1 MKFLTALLL
10 VMSAALGGLKAAP
23 QISFSD
29 LLERAERDPSI
40 SLTAKQLAIKQGLPV
55 NILTSD
61 RKMFDAKGVENG
73 NVVYAVFTNLAD
85 VYAGGSTAF
94 FEEIT
99 ATYDIS
105 VARIDYGNGNISDN
119 TGGMF
124 NPAVRGARGGETYV
138 MVPDWTF
145 DRVYLFSAQNGDL
158 IDTAFISHANPLL
171 QSPKHALQLFD
182 GRSIVVADQISDV
195 VQKFDTNGTYVGF
208 FAPAGGPNTSILD
221 NIRGIRFRSNR
232 NLLVTVA
239 SGASQNTIQ
248 QFDTSGNHIGTF
260 INANV
265 NSPFDI
271 LLRQG
276 DMLISNSSGANRIT
290 KFTHDGTYISAFY
303 SNTNMAFPQQMIQL
317 ASGNIVVAGFSTP
330 SGLFI
335 LDSTGNYIR
344 TLTGVTGNRS
354 AYLLGNGRYL
364 TTNSAG
370 VHEIDSASGAL
381 VRTIVTGANYQYASE
396 YIPGLFVS
404 IENEYNISSEFRLY
418 QNYPNPFNPT
428 TTISFSIPSAGNVS
442 LKIYDQL
449 GNVVASLA
457 EGRRSAGY
465 YSVNFDASGL
475 SSGVYYS
482 RLSLD
487 GNILTGKL
495 ALIK

>member
-1 MKFLTALLL
+1 MKFLTILLL
-10 VMSAALGGLKAAP
+10 AMFTAFAGLSAAPK
-23 QISFSD
+23 ISFSE

-40 SLTAKQLAIKQGLPV
+40 AVTAKQLAIKQGLPV
-55 NILTSD
+55 NILTSE

-85 VYAGGSTAF
+85 VYAGGSAAF
-94 FEEIT
+94 FDEIT
-99 ATYDIS
+99 GVHDIS
-105 VARIDYGNGNISDN
+105 IARIDYGNGFITDN

-124 NPAVRGARGGETYV
+124 NPVNRGARGGEKYV

-158 IDTAFISHANPLL
+158 IDTAFITYANPQL

-182 GRSIVVADQISDV
+182 GRSIIVSDQISDV
-195 VQKFDTNGTYVGF
+195 VQKFDTSGSYTGF
-208 FAPAGGPNTSILD
+208 YAPAGGPNTSILD

-239 SGASQNTIQ
+239 SGASMNTIQ

-260 INANV
+260 ISANV

-271 LLRQG
+271 LVRQG

-290 KFTHDGTYISAFY
+290 KFAHDGTFISAFY
-303 SNTNMAFPQQMIQL
+303 SSTNMAFPQQMIQL

-335 LDSTGNYIR
+335 LDSTGNYLR

-370 VHEIDSASGAL
+370 VHEIDSATGAL

-396 YIPGLFVS
+396 YIPGLILS
-404 IENEYNISSEFRLY
+404 TGYENNISGEFRLY

-428 TTISFSIPSAGNVS
+428 TTISFSIPEAGNIS

-457 EGRRSAGY
+457 EGRRGAGY
-465 YSVNFDASGL
+465 YSFVFDARAL